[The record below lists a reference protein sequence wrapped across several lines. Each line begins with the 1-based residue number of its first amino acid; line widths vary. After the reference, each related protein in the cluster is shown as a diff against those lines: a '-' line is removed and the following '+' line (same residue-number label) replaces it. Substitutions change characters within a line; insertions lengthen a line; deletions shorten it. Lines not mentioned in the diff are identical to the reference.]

1 MKMLKCTNERR
12 LWVDE
17 KKIIAIMSWPI
28 SSWAGNSPIE
38 QPRCTVF
45 FSDGGECG
53 FVVMGSAES
62 VIESL
67 GLQ

>member
-1 MKMLKCTNERR
+1 MKQLKCTNEDQ

-17 KKIIAIMSWPI
+17 KKIVAI
-28 SSWAGNSPIE
+28 SSWASNSTKE
-38 QPRCTVF
+38 LPRCTVF
-45 FSDGGECG
+45 FSDGEESG

-67 GLQ
+67 GLK